1 MMQEIDKFSIEKCI
15 IHNNNH
21 KLRIYFAFNRFMNS
35 KRGNKIII
43 LSLVHSYFIINKV
56 LSYRNTYICYA
67 VWDDI
72 ITLMQSKMSMTQTY
86 YLKYIYPNALGKIYM
101 QYTD

>member
-21 KLRIYFAFNRFMNS
+21 KLRIYFAFNRLVNS

-43 LSLVHSYFIINKV
+43 LSLVHSYFLINEV

-72 ITLMQSKMSMTQTY
+72 ITLMQSKVSRHRH
-86 YLKYIYPNALGKIYM
+86 II
-101 QYTD
+101 